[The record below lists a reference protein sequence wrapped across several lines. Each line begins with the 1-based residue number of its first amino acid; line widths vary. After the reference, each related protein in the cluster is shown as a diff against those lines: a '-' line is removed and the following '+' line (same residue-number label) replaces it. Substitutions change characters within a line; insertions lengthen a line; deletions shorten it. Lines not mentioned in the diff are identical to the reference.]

1 LAELQL
7 QITSKTEHDDKP
19 VDQILIVDDSPTVI
33 AIARKMLDDRYD
45 VVSAA
50 NGLEAWDI
58 LQKNQSITLVFSD
71 MQMPMMNGLELLLK
85 VRNSDDVRLA
95 KLPVV
100 MITGKSDT
108 DAGKQAVFDIGA
120 TDFIGKP
127 FDTLDLI
134 SRARAHVNPKNS
146 HRKRISDLAI
156 EEGDILA
163 SASSFHSVGCQALE
177 FSRENKTSISAVY
190 IELGNYSEIEE
201 IVGKKNAKAVMLTVA
216 KRISETIREEDVTT
230 RLGINKLAVMYSL
243 VGSTS
248 SAAVGRLINHSAVV
262 GRLINHLDDIEFEF
276 DGKPLKVDILHG
288 YENSKHHGNDVTFSE
303 ICMHADSN
311 LHAKY
316 DENADIKDVQK
327 QARKFGENIFGE
339 FKSQGKKIGLWF
351 ALKSVISGDY
361 EAIPKEYETELASKI
376 TKYIKYIEDRAKA

>member
-1 LAELQL
+1 MTESQL
-7 QITSKTEHDDKP
+7 QITSKTEHDGKA
-19 VDQILIVDDSPTVI
+19 VEQILIVDDSPTVI
-33 AIARKMLDDRYD
+33 AIARKMLEDRYD

-58 LQKNQSITLVFSD
+58 LQNNQTITLVFSD

-85 VRNSDDVRLA
+85 VRNSDDIRLA

-156 EEGDILA
+156 EERDILA

-216 KRISETIREEDVTT
+216 KRISETIRDEDVTT

-248 SAAVGRLINHSAVV
+248 SAVI

-311 LHAKY
+311 LHANY
-316 DENADIKDVQK
+316 DENADVTDVRK

-339 FKSQGKKIGLWF
+339 FKSRGKKIGLWF
-351 ALKSVISGDY
+351 SLKSVISGDY
-361 EAIPKEYETELASKI
+361 KAIPKEYETELVSKI
-376 TKYIKYIEDRAKA
+376 TKYIKYIEGRAKA

>member
-1 LAELQL
+1 MAELQL
-7 QITSKTEHDDKP
+7 QITSKIEHDDKQ

-45 VVSAA
+45 VVSAE
-50 NGLEAWDI
+50 NGLVAWDI
-58 LQKNQSITLVFSD
+58 LQNNQSITLVFSD

-85 VRNSDDVRLA
+85 IRNSDDFRLA

-134 SRARAHVNPKNS
+134 SRARAYVNPKNS
-146 HRKRISDLAI
+146 HRKRISDHAI
-156 EEGDILA
+156 EERDILA

-177 FSRENKTSISAVY
+177 FSRENKTSISVVY

-201 IVGKKNAKAVMLTVA
+201 IVGKKNAKEVMLTVA
-216 KRISETIREEDVTT
+216 NRVSETIREEDVIT

-243 VGSTS
+243 VGSAS
-248 SAAVGRLINHSAVV
+248 SESDGRSINHPAVV
-262 GRLINHLDDIEFEF
+262 GRLINYLDDMEFEF
-276 DGKPLKVDILHG
+276 DGKPLQVDILHG

-316 DENADIKDVQK
+316 DENADITDIRK

-339 FKSQGKKIGLWF
+339 FKSRGKKIGLWF
-351 ALKSVISGDY
+351 SLKSVISGDY

-376 TKYIKYIEDRAKA
+376 TKYIEYIEARAKA

>member
-1 LAELQL
+1 MAESQL
-7 QITSKTEHDDKP
+7 QIISKTNNDNNEP
-19 VDQILIVDDSPTVI
+19 VDEILIVDDSPTVI
-33 AIARKMLDDRYD
+33 AVATKMLEDRYH

-85 VRNSDDVRLA
+85 IRNSNDIRLA

-134 SRARAHVNPKNS
+134 SRARSHVNPKNS
-146 HRKRISDLAI
+146 LRKRITDIAF
-156 EEGDILA
+156 EERDILA
-163 SASSFHSVGCQALE
+163 SASSFHSIGCQALE
-177 FSRENKTSISAVY
+177 YSRENKTSITVVY
-190 IELGNYSEIEE
+190 IELGNYSEIEK
-201 IVGKKNAKAVMLTVA
+201 IAGKKNAMAIMLTVA
-216 KRISETIREEDVTT
+216 KRINETVRDEDVTT
-230 RLGINKLAVMYSL
+230 RLGINKIAIMYNL
-243 VGSTS
+243 VGASS
-248 SAAVGRLINHSAVV
+248 SAII
-262 GRLINHLDDIEFEF
+262 GRLINHLNDIEFEF
-276 DGKPLKVDILHG
+276 GDKTLNVEIYHG
-288 YENSKHHGNDVTFSE
+288 YENSKHHGRDITFSE

-311 LHAKY
+311 LHATY
-316 DENADIKDVQK
+316 DDYDDPVVVQK
-327 QARKFGENIFGE
+327 ETKKFGESLFGE

-351 ALKSVISGDY
+351 ALKAVISGDY
-361 EAIPKEYETELASKI
+361 DEIPKRYESELTTKVK
-376 TKYIKYIEDRAKA
+376 KYIQFLEDKSKT

>member
-1 LAELQL
+1 LAESQL
-7 QITSKTEHDDKP
+7 QIKSKTEKYENNQ
-19 VDQILIVDDSPTVI
+19 VDEILIVDDSPTVI
-33 AIARKMLDDRYD
+33 AIATKMLEDRYV

-58 LQKNQSITLVFSD
+58 LQNNRSITLVFSD
-71 MQMPMMNGLELLLK
+71 MQMPMLNGLELLLK
-85 VRNSDDVRLA
+85 IRNSNDIRLA

-134 SRARAHVNPKNS
+134 SRARAYVNPKNS
-146 HRKRISDLAI
+146 HRKRISDLAL
-156 EEGDILA
+156 EERDILA
-163 SASSFHSVGCQALE
+163 SASSFHSIGCQALE
-177 FSRENKTSISAVY
+177 FSRENNTSISVAY
-190 IELGNYSEIEE
+190 IELGNYSEIEGV
-201 IVGKKNAKAVMLTVA
+201 VGKKNAMAIMLTVA
-216 KRISETIREEDVTT
+216 KRINETVRDEDVTT

-248 SAAVGRLINHSAVV
+248 SAII

-276 DGKPLKVDILHG
+276 DGKPLDVDIFHG
-288 YENSKHHGNDVTFSE
+288 YENSKHLGKDVTFSE

-311 LHAKY
+311 LHATY
-316 DENADIKDVQK
+316 DGSVDAVVVQK
-327 QARKFGENIFGE
+327 EAVKFGESIFGE
-339 FKSQGKKIGLWF
+339 FKSRGKKIGLWF
-351 ALKSVISGDY
+351 ALKSVISGDF
-361 EAIPKEYETELASKI
+361 ESIPEQHESELISRIK
-376 TKYIKYIEDRAKA
+376 KYIKFIEDKEKA

>member
-1 LAELQL
+1 MAELQL
-7 QITSKTEHDDKP
+7 QITSKTEHDDKQ

-45 VVSAA
+45 VVSAE
-50 NGLEAWDI
+50 NGLVAWDI
-58 LQKNQSITLVFSD
+58 LQNNQSITLVFSD

-85 VRNSDDVRLA
+85 IRNSDDFRLA

-134 SRARAHVNPKNS
+134 SRARAYVNPKNS

-156 EEGDILA
+156 EERDILA

-177 FSRENKTSISAVY
+177 FSRENKTSISVVY

-201 IVGKKNAKAVMLTVA
+201 IVGKKNAKEVMLTVA
-216 KRISETIREEDVTT
+216 NRVSETIREEDVIT

-248 SAAVGRLINHSAVV
+248 SEADGRSINHPAVV
-262 GRLINHLDDIEFEF
+262 GRLINYLDDMEFEF
-276 DGKPLKVDILHG
+276 DGKPLQVDILHG

-316 DENADIKDVQK
+316 DENADIKDIRK

-339 FKSQGKKIGLWF
+339 FKSRGKKIGLWF
-351 ALKSVISGDY
+351 SLKSVISGDY

-376 TKYIKYIEDRAKA
+376 TKYIEYIEARAKA

>member
-1 LAELQL
+1 MAESQL
-7 QITSKTEHDDKP
+7 QIKSKIENEENNP
-19 VDQILIVDDSPTVI
+19 VDHILIVDDSPTVI
-33 AIARKMLDDRYD
+33 AIATKMLEDRYH

-58 LQKNQSITLVFSD
+58 LQNSQSITLVFSD

-85 VRNSDDVRLA
+85 IRNSNDIRLA

-100 MITGKSDT
+100 MVTGKSDT
-108 DAGKQAVFDIGA
+108 EAGKQAVFDIGA

-127 FDTLDLI
+127 FDALDLI
-134 SRARAHVNPKNS
+134 SRARAHVNPKDS

-156 EEGDILA
+156 EERDILA

-177 FSRENKTSISAVY
+177 FSRENKTSISVVY
-190 IELGNYSEIEE
+190 IELGNYSDIE
-201 IVGKKNAKAVMLTVA
+201 VVSGMKNAKAVMLTVA
-216 KRISETIREEDVTT
+216 KRISETAREEDVIT

-248 SAAVGRLINHSAVV
+248 SAIV
-262 GRLINHLDDIEFEF
+262 GRLINHLDNIEFEF
-276 DGKPLKVDILHG
+276 DGKPMNVEIFYG
-288 YENSKHHGNDVTFSE
+288 YENSKHHGKDVTFSE

-311 LHAKY
+311 LRSTY
-316 DENADIKDVQK
+316 DENADIDVETVQK

-339 FKSQGKKIGLWF
+339 FKSRGKKIGLWF
-351 ALKSVISGDY
+351 ALKAVISGDY
-361 EAIPKEYETELASKI
+361 DEIPKRYESELTTKI
-376 TKYIKYIEDRAKA
+376 KKYIQFLEDKSKT